1 VLVLVVIFFV
11 SFFDKLI
18 SEIIQWILEEREE
31 VFTHETQLFYL
42 KRMSHMEVGLSLSV
56 SFQNILRFVSEKL
69 ENILKIILSIPKGV
83 LGMTIEFV
91 GISSILL
98 AIDWRIFS
106 VVFI

>member
-1 VLVLVVIFFV
+1 
-11 SFFDKLI
+11 
-18 SEIIQWILEEREE
+18 
-31 VFTHETQLFYL
+31 
-42 KRMSHMEVGLSLSV
+42 MEVGLSLSV